1 MKYNRIVV
9 WFRNDLRH
17 SDNETLT
24 RAIQQGGEIIPVYC
38 LDPRH
43 FANTRLGLSK
53 TGAFRAQFL
62 TEALEDLR
70 NSFIQLG
77 ANLVI
82 LQGKPEEVL
91 VDFAKQ
97 VQASAIFF
105 SKEVTSEERQVDK
118 DLEEASFSK
127 RIACESFW
135 QSTLYH
141 KDDLPFPIKQTPEIF
156 TQFRK
161 EVEKQSKIRAPFP
174 TPTAINYPGE
184 ALIPDAGSL
193 PQLTDYGLEKPKRV
207 EDSWLKIRGG
217 ESSALGQL
225 QSYFWEKDLL
235 KKYKETRNGLIG
247 MDYSSKLSPWLALG
261 CISPRTIYTEL
272 KRYEK
277 ERVKNDST
285 YWLVFELIWRDY
297 FRFIAKKH
305 GTKLFQVSGIRN
317 QVDSW
322 RRDKAQFRRWAEGKT
337 GVPFVD
343 ANMRELNATGF
354 MSNRG
359 RQIVASFLVNDLG
372 IDWTWGAS
380 YFESLLVDYDVCSNW
395 GNWMYVGGV
404 GNDPRENRYFNILR
418 QAKNYDRNGDFVRLW
433 IPELKVIHGFDIH
446 QPWELST
453 AELHNLKID
462 LGQSYPQAIA
472 DIPSLEKAY

>member
-1 MKYNRIVV
+1 
-9 WFRNDLRH
+9 
-17 SDNETLT
+17 
-24 RAIQQGGEIIPVYC
+24 
-38 LDPRH
+38 
-43 FANTRLGLSK
+43 
-53 TGAFRAQFL
+53 
-62 TEALEDLR
+62 
-70 NSFIQLG
+70 
-77 ANLVI
+77 
-82 LQGKPEEVL
+82 
-91 VDFAKQ
+91 
-97 VQASAIFF
+97 
-105 SKEVTSEERQVDK
+105 
-118 DLEEASFSK
+118 
-127 RIACESFW
+127 
-135 QSTLYH
+135 
-141 KDDLPFPIKQTPEIF
+141 
-156 TQFRK
+156 
-161 EVEKQSKIRAPFP
+161 
-174 TPTAINYPGE
+174 
-184 ALIPDAGSL
+184 
-193 PQLTDYGLEKPKRV
+193 
-207 EDSWLKIRGG
+207 
-217 ESSALGQL
+217 
-225 QSYFWEKDLL
+225 
-235 KKYKETRNGLIG
+235 

-261 CISPRTIYTEL
+261 CISPRTIYTEV

-305 GTKLFQVSGIRN
+305 GIKLFHVSGIRN

-322 RRDKAQFRRWAEGKT
+322 RRDKAQFKRWAEGKT

-433 IPELKVIHGFDIH
+433 IPELRAIPGFDIH

-453 AELHNLKID
+453 SELRNLKID

>member
-9 WFRNDLRH
+9 WFRNDLRL

-24 RAIQQGGEIIPVYC
+24 RAIQQGEEIIPVFC
-38 LDPRH
+38 FDPRQVEK
-43 FANTRLGLSK
+43 TKLGLPK
-53 TGAFRAQFL
+53 IGAFRAQFL

-70 NSFIQLG
+70 NSFIQVG

-82 LQGKPEEVL
+82 LHGKPEEVL

-97 VQASAIFF
+97 VQAAAIFF

-118 DLEEASFSK
+118 GLEEAAFSK

-141 KDDLPFPIKQTPEIF
+141 KDDLPFPIRQTPEVF

-174 TPTAINYPGE
+174 TPTAINYPRE

-193 PQLTDYGLEKPKRV
+193 PQFTDYGLEKPKRA
-207 EDSWLKIRGG
+207 EHSWLKISGG

-235 KKYKETRNGLIG
+235 KTYKETRNGLIG

-261 CISPRTIYTEL
+261 CISPRTIYTEV

-305 GTKLFQVSGIRN
+305 GTKLFQINGIRN

-322 RRDKAQFRRWAEGKT
+322 RRDKAQFKRWAEGMT

-343 ANMRELNATGF
+343 ANMRELNASGF

-380 YFESLLVDYDVCSNW
+380 YFESMLVDYDVCSNW

-433 IPELKVIHGFDIH
+433 IPELRAIRGFDIQ

-453 AELHNLKID
+453 SELHNLKID
-462 LGQSYPQAIA
+462 LGQSYPQAIV